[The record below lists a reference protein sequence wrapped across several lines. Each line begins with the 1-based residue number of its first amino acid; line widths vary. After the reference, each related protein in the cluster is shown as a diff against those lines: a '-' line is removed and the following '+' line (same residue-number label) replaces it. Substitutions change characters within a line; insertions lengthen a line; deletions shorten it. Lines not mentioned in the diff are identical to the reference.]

1 MWQATSNQKE
11 LFQLSKFKLVYS
23 IGASSDALDAMVMGP
38 ANGLMKITFYI
49 FRKVLSQ
56 LNLQYVKEQIILH

>member
-1 MWQATSNQKE
+1 MLSLRRNK
-11 LFQLSKFKLVYS
+11 LSKHKLVYS
-23 IGASSDALDAMVMGP
+23 IGASSDALDAMVMAP

>member
-1 MWQATSNQKE
+1 MWQATSNQNE
-11 LFQLSKFKLVYS
+11 LFQLSKLKLVYS
-23 IGASSDALDAMVMGP
+23 IGASSDALDAMVMVP